1 MATEIYSRIE
11 KGFYAALFLL
21 NYLVSR
27 CLVSSECVAEAQYC
41 CWFSF
46 RFGLGNVWRNGNSTA
61 QFGEIYTYTN
71 ELKAL
76 THIHK
81 LLWTGANKRKS
92 ENLLLHSN
100 LNGLVFARERDEFF
114 FLFQIFTCNIIASS
128 LKPIRCFRMCVKCV
142 FCAWVKR
149 KWGRRRHYSTFISTI
164 CEAYSP
170 HKSLIYMG
178 IWLYFWV
185 FKFKRCF
192 VWNFVVVRSCF
203 FFHFNLS

>member
-1 MATEIYSRIE
+1 MKIT
-11 KGFYAALFLL
+11 LFSTIQYGDWNLFKNWKRVL
-21 NYLVSR
+21 CYVVLVNYLVSR

-46 RFGLGNVWRNGNSTA
+46 GWAWQCVTQRKFNSTIR
-61 QFGEIYTYTN
+61 GNICTRPTSTHTHTN
-71 ELKAL
+71 SM
-76 THIHK
+76 

-100 LNGLVFARERDEFF
+100 LNGLVFARERDDFF
-114 FLFQIFTCNIIASS
+114 CRKHHRKLVEADS
-128 LKPIRCFRMCVKCV
+128 LCWMCVKYVLCLGKEKMGEKKALNIYINNFV
-142 FCAWVKR
+142 
-149 KWGRRRHYSTFISTI
+149 RH
-164 CEAYSP
+164 SP

-192 VWNFVVVRSCF
+192 VWNFILFST
-203 FFHFNLS
+203 